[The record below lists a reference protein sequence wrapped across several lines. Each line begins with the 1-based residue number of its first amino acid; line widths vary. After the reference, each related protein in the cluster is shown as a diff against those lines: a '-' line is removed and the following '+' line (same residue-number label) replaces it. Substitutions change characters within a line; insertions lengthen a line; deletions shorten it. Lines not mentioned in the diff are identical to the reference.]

1 LAWNDPSVGIQ
12 WPLPESIAP
21 NMNAKDSAG
30 LSWDAA
36 PKF

>member
-1 LAWNDPSVGIQ
+1 LPQGIT
-12 WPLPESIAP
+12 P
-21 NMNAKDSAG
+21 NTNAKDSAG

>member
-1 LAWNDPSVGIQ
+1 LAWDDPTVGIE
-12 WPLPESIAP
+12 WTLPSGIAP
-21 NMNAKDSAG
+21 NMNAKDAAG